1 MKDINHAN
9 SQTADLLQRQ
19 LKMHNQQQQVDNIDN
34 KHFCAIKTMIP

>member
-19 LKMHNQQQQVDNIDN
+19 LKMHNQQQQQVD
-34 KHFCAIKTMIP
+34 KL